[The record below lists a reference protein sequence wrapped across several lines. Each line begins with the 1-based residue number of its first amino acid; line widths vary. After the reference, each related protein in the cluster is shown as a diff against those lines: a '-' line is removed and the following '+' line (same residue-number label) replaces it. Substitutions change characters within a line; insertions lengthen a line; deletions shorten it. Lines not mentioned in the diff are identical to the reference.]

1 MPSVISKAV
10 ISAALLAAAGTTS
23 AFAADPDV
31 IDLRGSVAD
40 RARPSYDAVGIHAGA
55 FTIFPQASVSEKY
68 NDNIYATDTNEQD
81 DFITVLSSSASIN
94 SNWSRHALKLDAGVS
109 KYIYADNTG
118 ENRLDWNVGAHGV
131 LDIRRDTRFSAGAT
145 YAQLHEDRGD
155 PNSPAAAAEPT
166 EYDLFGATA
175 AFDQR
180 FNRLTARLSGTYSN
194 YDYKDVPSIAGP
206 LIDQDDRDRVEYE
219 EALRLGYDVS
229 PDTNVYV
236 QGTVNQRDYDLD
248 PPAVAINRD
257 SDGYNV
263 VVGSDFRLSSLAQG
277 SVFVGYQ
284 QQSYDNSAFSDVS
297 GLSYGADVEW
307 YVTPLTTVTFS
318 AASTVEETTTVGAS
332 GYLQQMGGIRVD
344 HELLRNLILNG
355 RVSYSVADYE
365 GVNRTDNTIGAG
377 LGFDYLLNRNLS
389 LGFGYDFAKKD
400 SDAIGEDYTRNQIG
414 LTLTGKL

>member
-10 ISAALLAAAGTTS
+10 ITAAILAAGTTS

-31 IDLRGSVAD
+31 ADLRGSVAD

-68 NDNIYATDTNEQD
+68 DDNIYATDTNEKD
-81 DFITVLSSSASIN
+81 DFITVLSTSASIN

-118 ENRLDWNVGAHGV
+118 ENRLDWNVGASGV
-131 LDIRRDTRFSAGAT
+131 LDITRDTRFSAGAT

-155 PNSPAAAAEPT
+155 PNSPTAAAEPA

-175 AFDQR
+175 ALDHR
-180 FNRLTARLSGTYSN
+180 FNRLTARLSGAYSD
-194 YDYKDVPSIAGP
+194 YDYKDIPSIAGP

-248 PPAVAINRD
+248 TPVVAVNRD

-277 SVFVGYQ
+277 GVFIGYQ
-284 QQSYDNSAFSDVS
+284 RQSYDNTAFSDVS
-297 GLSYGADVEW
+297 GLSYGANIEW
-307 YVTPLTTVTFS
+307 YMTPLTTVTFS
-318 AASTVEETTTVGAS
+318 AASTVEETTTAGAS
-332 GYLQQMGGIRVD
+332 GYLQQMGGIRID

-355 RVSYSVADYE
+355 HVSYSVADYE
-365 GVNRTDNTIGAG
+365 GINRTDNTIAAG
-377 LGFDYLLNRNLS
+377 LGFDYLLNRNFS
-389 LGFGYDFAKKD
+389 LGFGYDFAQKD